1 MRAYALCL
9 SGIAS
14 AGQCC
19 FARLRKA
26 ESWGRGCA
34 PREQEEEEEE
44 GRLPPASVIMEV
56 EEAFSLVG
64 QMGPFQVWLCV
75 LLAALLQLYV
85 ASEAILIALVGAT
98 PPYHWDLEGILANQS
113 HSNDTTIEESN
124 FRKWLLTANGSELH
138 KHVHFSSNFTS
149 IASEWFLIGNTSYKI
164 SVASSCFFGGVF
176 VGVITFGQLSDH
188 FGRKKV
194 FLIGFGLDIVFAVAN
209 GFSLSYEFFA
219 VSRFLVGIMNGGMS
233 LVAFVLLN
241 ECLGTAYWALAGSLG
256 CLFFAVG
263 IAQFALLGYLI
274 RSWRLL
280 AVVINLEGA
289 VVFLFSLFI
298 PESPRWL
305 YSQGRLREAEDSL
318 YLIAKRNYKPKCTFS
333 LKLPTAW
340 SCKESCSIM
349 DLFRYKILL
358 GRTLVMLFI
367 WFVCSLVYYGLT
379 LNVGDLGGSIYANLA
394 LSGLIEI
401 PAYPLCVYLISQKW
415 FGRKRTL
422 AASLF
427 LGGLASLLV
436 MFLPQGKAT
445 GVFAIVNSRSLS
457 LLGKLTI
464 SSAFNI
470 VYIYTSELY
479 PTVIR
484 NVGMGTC
491 SMFSR
496 VGGIIAPFVPSLK
509 VIYWYLPY
517 IVFGVA
523 SLLSGLLSLL
533 LPETLNNPLLE
544 TLSDIPVCSY
554 RRLGGEAMSLK
565 ILEDSQSDQDN
576 SSRTESDSEEF
587 YDANEETQM
596 IK

>member
-1 MRAYALCL
+1 MRDPRGGGRPPPREYHHGGGRGFL
-9 SGIAS
+9 SGGPDGPLPGVALRF
-14 AGQCC
+14 AGRAAPESRQ
-19 FARLRKA
+19 LDEA
-26 ESWGRGCA
+26 EH
-34 PREQEEEEEE
+34 
-44 GRLPPASVIMEV
+44 
-56 EEAFSLVG
+56 
-64 QMGPFQVWLCV
+64 
-75 LLAALLQLYV
+75 LLAGRPEAMWTWQQIFFLCALGEKYLRFLGLNSQPSKWELYV
-85 ASEAILIALVGAT
+85 ASEAVLIALVGAI
-98 PPYHWDLEGILANQS
+98 PPYHWDLEGILANHS
-113 HSNDTTIEESN
+113 HSNDTTIEENN
-124 FRKWLLTANGSELH
+124 FRKWLLTASWNDLH
-138 KHVHFSSNFTS
+138 KYIHFNRNFTS

-188 FGRKKV
+188 FGRKKI
-194 FLIGFGLDIVFAVAN
+194 FLI
-209 GFSLSYEFFA
+209 
-219 VSRFLVGIMNGGMS
+219 VSRFLVGVMNGGMS

-263 IAQFALLGYLI
+263 IAQYALLGYLI

-280 AVVINLEGA
+280 TVVVNLEGA
-289 VVFLFSLFI
+289 VVFLLCLFI

-305 YSQGRLREAEDSL
+305 YSQGRLHEAEDSL

-340 SCKESCSIM
+340 SCKESCSII

-358 GRTLVMLFI
+358 GRTLVMMFI

-401 PAYPLCVYLISQKW
+401 PAYPLCVYLIRQKW

-422 AASLF
+422 AAFLF

-436 MFLPQGKAT
+436 MFLPQQKAT
-445 GVFAIVNSRSLS
+445 GIFAIVNNRSLS

-509 VIYWYLPY
+509 VIYWCLPY
-517 IVFGVA
+517 VVFGVA
-523 SLLSGLLSLL
+523 SVLSGFLSLL
-533 LPETLNNPLLE
+533 LPETLNSPLLE

-554 RRLGGEAMSLK
+554 RRLEGEAISLK
-565 ILEDSQSDQDN
+565 ILEDSQSDQD
-576 SSRTESDSEEF
+576 SSRTESDNEEF
-587 YDANEETQM
+587 YDASEETQM

>member
-1 MRAYALCL
+1 
-9 SGIAS
+9 
-14 AGQCC
+14 
-19 FARLRKA
+19 
-26 ESWGRGCA
+26 
-34 PREQEEEEEE
+34 
-44 GRLPPASVIMEV
+44 MEV
-56 EEAFSLVG
+56 EEAFFLVG

-85 ASEAILIALVGAT
+85 ASEAVLIALIGAI
-98 PPYHWDLEGILANQS
+98 PPYHWDLEGILANHS
-113 HSNDTTIEESN
+113 HNNDTAIEENN
-124 FRKWLLTANGSELH
+124 FRKWLLTANWNDLH
-138 KHVHFSSNFTS
+138 TYIHFNKNFTS

-164 SVASSCFFGGVF
+164 SVASSCFFAGVF

-194 FLIGFGLDIVFAVAN
+194 FLIGSI
-209 GFSLSYEFFA
+209 
-219 VSRFLVGIMNGGMS
+219 
-233 LVAFVLLN
+233 
-241 ECLGTAYWALAGSLG
+241 G

-263 IAQFALLGYLI
+263 IAQYALLGYLI

-280 AVVINLEGA
+280 AVVVNLEGA
-289 VVFLFSLFI
+289 VVFLLCLFI

-305 YSQGRLREAEDSL
+305 YSQGRLHEAEDSL

-333 LKLPTAW
+333 LKLPTTW
-340 SCKESCSIM
+340 SCKQSCSIM

-379 LNVGDLGGSIYANLA
+379 LNVGELGGNIYANLA

-401 PAYPLCVYLISQKW
+401 PAYPLCAYLISQKW

-422 AASLF
+422 AAFLF
-427 LGGLASLLV
+427 LGGVASLLV
-436 MFLPQGKAT
+436 MFLPQQKAT
-445 GVFAIVNSRSLS
+445 GVFAVVNNRSLS

-509 VIYWYLPY
+509 VIYWCLPY
-517 IVFGVA
+517 VVFGVA
-523 SLLSGLLSLL
+523 TVLSGFLSLL
-533 LPETLNNPLLE
+533 LPETLNSPLLE

-554 RRLGGEAMSLK
+554 RRLESEAMSLK
-565 ILEDSQSDQDN
+565 ILEDSQSDQD
-576 SSRTESDSEEF
+576 SSRTESDNEEF
-587 YDANEETQM
+587 YDASEETQM